1 MPPMRKRVLVVED
14 DHKTAG
20 IIRAYLEKA
29 SYTVAIAQDGEG
41 GLAAARCDP
50 PDLVVLDLLL
60 PVMSGLAVCRAL
72 REESSVPIVMLT
84 ELTTEQDKLT
94 GLDLG
99 ADDYVTKPFSP
110 RELVA
115 RVRSVL
121 RRTADESPPRSLNS
135 LSYRELTLN
144 RWTQTV
150 TAQGREVH
158 LTPTEFSLLEVLIRD
173 PGQLFT
179 RSQLVEQALGFD
191 YEGMERTIDVHIL
204 NLRRKIESDP
214 RRHEYIITV
223 YGRGYKLGDKP

>member
-1 MPPMRKRVLVVED
+1 VQQRVLVVED

-29 SYTVAIAQDGEG
+29 SYAVTVANDGQEG
-41 GLAAARCDP
+41 LVAARRDP

-60 PVMSGLAVCRAL
+60 PSLNGLTICRAL
-72 REESSVPIVMLT
+72 REESSVPIIMLT
-84 ELTTEQDKLT
+84 ALTTEQDKLT

-121 RRTADESPPRSLNS
+121 RRSIEESSPRSLKP
-135 LSYRELTLN
+135 LRYRGLTLN
-144 RWTQTV
+144 TRTQSA
-150 TAQGREVH
+150 TAQGREIH
-158 LTPTEFSLLEVLIRD
+158 LTPTEFSLLEMLIRD

-179 RSQLVEQALGFD
+179 RSQLVEKVLGFD
-191 YEGMERTIDVHIL
+191 YEGMDRTIDVHIL
-204 NLRRKIESDP
+204 NLRRKIEPDSS
-214 RRHEYIITV
+214 RNEYIISV
-223 YGRGYKLGDKP
+223 YGRGYKLGDNP